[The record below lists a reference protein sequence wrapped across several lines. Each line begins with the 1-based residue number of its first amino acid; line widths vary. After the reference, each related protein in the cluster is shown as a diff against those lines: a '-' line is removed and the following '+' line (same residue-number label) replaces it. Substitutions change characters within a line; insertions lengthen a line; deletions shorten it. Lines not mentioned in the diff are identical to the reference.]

1 MDAMGIRKREKSF
14 MRDVGRRSKLTMK
27 LNMNSM
33 EVVDEGERV
42 EEKEVRKS
50 KIKRLPPATAVC
62 AYM

>member
-1 MDAMGIRKREKSF
+1 

-42 EEKEVRKS
+42 EEKEARKS
-50 KIKRLPPATAVC
+50 KINRLPPATAVC